1 MKLEDIISISG
12 KEGLFKIVSRTA
24 NGLIVESLEEKKR
37 MPVFASDSVS
47 AFTDIS
53 IYTEDDS
60 EPLQNILKSIF
71 EKEKGDK
78 ALSPNSS
85 PEELKKYLG
94 EILPKYDRDTVYV
107 SHIKK
112 LLKWYNLLQSLDLIK
127 ELVSKE
133 EEQEKGEE
141 AKAKE
146 TPKKKK
152 EKPQKDQAK
161 QSKAN

>member
-1 MKLEDIISISG
+1 MKLEEIISISG
-12 KEGLFKIVSRTA
+12 KGGLFKIVSRTA
-24 NGLIVESLEEKKR
+24 NGLIVESIEEKKR

-47 AFTDIS
+47 EFTDIS

-60 EPLQNILKSIF
+60 EPLQNILKIIF

-85 PEELKKYLG
+85 PEELKNYMG
-94 EILPKYDRDTVYV
+94 EILPNYDRDTVYV

-112 LLKWYNLLQSLDLIK
+112 LLKWYNLLQSQGLIK

-133 EEQEKGEE
+133 ETKDTKEKE
-141 AKAKE
+141 K
-146 TPKKKK
+146 TPK
-152 EKPQKDQAK
+152 DNAK
-161 QSKAN
+161 